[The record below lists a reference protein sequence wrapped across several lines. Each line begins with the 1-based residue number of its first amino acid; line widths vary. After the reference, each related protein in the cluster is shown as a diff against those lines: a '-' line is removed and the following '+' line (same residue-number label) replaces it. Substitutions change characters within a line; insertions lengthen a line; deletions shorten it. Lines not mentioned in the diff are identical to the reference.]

1 VFSKKFCVVTLALF
15 VVTAV
20 GQLLAE
26 APPASTVIVGTCSNQ
41 FPQYP
46 TIQQAVNAVPA
57 GSTIYV
63 CPGNYPEQVIINK
76 ALSLKGA
83 PIPPA

>member
-1 VFSKKFCVVTLALF
+1 VFSKKFCVITLVLF

-46 TIQQAVNAVPA
+46 TIQQAVNAFP
-57 GSTIYV
+57 
-63 CPGNYPEQVIINK
+63 PEALFTFARVIIQGK
-76 ALSLKGA
+76 
-83 PIPPA
+83 